1 MSGVSS
7 ATIIS
12 GLSAASGVLNTV
24 GAISGGNAR
33 GNAADYNANMA
44 DQNAN
49 NTNQATQL
57 QLQQQQRD
65 AYKRLSAIKAGY
77 GASGVG
83 ADSGSALDVLA
94 DSFTQ
99 ASMDADTIAMNG
111 RNKAEGYRS
120 TAALDRSEGANDRTA
135 GYISGASNALLGAT
149 NAYKAYDT
157 VGTGD

>member
-12 GLSAASGVLNTV
+12 GLTAASGVINTV
-24 GAISGGNAR
+24 GAITQGNAR

-44 DQNAN
+44 DQNDN
-49 NTNQATQL
+49 NVNTQTQQ

-99 ASMDADTIAMNG
+99 ASMDADTIATNG
-111 RNKAEGYRS
+111 RLKAQGYRS
-120 TAALDRSEGANDRTA
+120 TAALDRSEAGNDRTA
-135 GYISGASNALLGAT
+135 GYINGASAALLGAT

-157 VGTGD
+157 VGTND